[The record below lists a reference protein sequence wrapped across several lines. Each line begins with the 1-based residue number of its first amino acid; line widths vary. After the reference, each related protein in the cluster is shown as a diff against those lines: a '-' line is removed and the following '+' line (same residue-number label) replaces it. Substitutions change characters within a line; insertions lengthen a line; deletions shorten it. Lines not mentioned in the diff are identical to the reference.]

1 MNTTPK
7 KTISPKINKWFSTN
21 IVTSNRDGSE
31 LGFIVHRWICTR
43 TILMS
48 HNQLLAISIFPRF
61 LPWDVRIPVRVI
73 GAEGIVN
80 MMQGVFVHGRCK
92 LPSNIG
98 GERTSCAIIIVMDV
112 AVMTAS
118 IVYQRLPVL
127 VVGHM
132 PSLGTNALNLTRG
145 SSISHRCVPVVKQPA
160 SGHVGARHFIIAW
173 CMVKLRDGRG
183 NRSPVGIMGGA

>member
-1 MNTTPK
+1 
-7 KTISPKINKWFSTN
+7 
-21 IVTSNRDGSE
+21 
-31 LGFIVHRWICTR
+31 
-43 TILMS
+43 MS
-48 HNQLLAISIFPRF
+48 LNQLLAISIFPRF

-80 MMQGVFVHGRCK
+80 MMQGVFVHGRCI
-92 LPSNIG
+92 LPSYIG

-118 IVYQRLPVL
+118 IVYQRLPFL
-127 VVGHM
+127 VVGYM
-132 PSLGTNALNLTRG
+132 PSLGTNALDLTRG

-183 NRSPVGIMGGA
+183 NRSPVSIMGGAEVRLHPYLAAYSDCIITVPVVVLHRVANHFRFVLSIARTYNNSQ

>member
-1 MNTTPK
+1 
-7 KTISPKINKWFSTN
+7 
-21 IVTSNRDGSE
+21 
-31 LGFIVHRWICTR
+31 
-43 TILMS
+43 MS

-112 AVMTAS
+112 AVMAAS

-145 SSISHRCVPVVKQPA
+145 SICVIAVVIAHAIVGAICGDARLVVLGGVPVGATHQHTVTPV
-160 SGHVGARHFIIAW
+160 SGLLSQSANCGRAMMGTRRIGSPPSRVGIVHGGSGIIAII
-173 CMVKLRDGRG
+173 VIVDII
-183 NRSPVGIMGGA
+183 VIT